1 MKNLSK
7 NAIKLMAKSR
17 IYDHLNSE
25 AMLTYI
31 SDAIEREITLTEEN
45 RMPEGRRYRVTH
57 DEKLA
62 IEREIETISESLRS
76 KLAKEFN
83 NANDSALAEYK
94 ERTTKRGRTKRVSW

>member
-25 AMLTYI
+25 GMLMII
-31 SDAIEREITLTEEN
+31 SDAIERDMYLTEEGL
-45 RMPEGRRYRVTH
+45 MPKGKRYKISD
-57 DEKLA
+57 DEKMEIL
-62 IEREIETISESLRS
+62 REIETICESLQS

-83 NANDSALAEYK
+83 NASDSALAEYE
-94 ERTTKRGRTKRVSW
+94 ERTTK